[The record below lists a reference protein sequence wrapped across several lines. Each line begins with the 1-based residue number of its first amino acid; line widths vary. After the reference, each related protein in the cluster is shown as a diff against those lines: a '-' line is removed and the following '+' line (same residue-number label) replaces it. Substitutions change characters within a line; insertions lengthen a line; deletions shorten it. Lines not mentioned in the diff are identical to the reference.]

1 MTEDQLTLIA
11 TRIMDRVERDGN
23 GLQLTALIEELR
35 AGLAIV
41 QAQPVKPEVKT
52 GSYNE
57 FLPSAKYYSDG
68 EEIYFYNDG
77 KWLKLMTG

>member
-23 GLQLTALIEELR
+23 GLQLTALVEELR

-41 QAQPVKPEVKT
+41 EAQPSADLEVKT
-52 GSYNE
+52 GAYNVIVE
-57 FLPSAKYYSDG
+57 MPLTNGARLPVK
-68 EEIYFYNDG
+68 IV
-77 KWLKLMTG
+77 

>member
-23 GLQLTALIEELR
+23 GLQLTALVEELR

-41 QAQPVKPEVKT
+41 EAQPSADLEVKT
-52 GSYNE
+52 GSYNVIVE
-57 FLPSAKYYSDG
+57 MPLTNGARLPVK
-68 EEIYFYNDG
+68 IV
-77 KWLKLMTG
+77 